1 MSDAPEE
8 FQWLNTCSM
17 VVAMLTPME
26 IIQAI
31 LLLILNRD
39 LFNSIEFTNFVYI
52 ILNACH
58 SRLYL
63 LMQDVKE
70 NILIVTSFLI

>member
-1 MSDAPEE
+1 
-8 FQWLNTCSM
+8 M

-31 LLLILNRD
+31 LLLTLNRD
-39 LFNSIEFTNFVYI
+39 LFNSIEFTNFVYF

-70 NILIVTSFLI
+70 NILIVTFFLI